1 MTTTP
6 VTIALDA
13 MGGDAGLDA
22 VVPAALQALHL
33 YSNLHLILVGN
44 ETLVNESLRTYHGVN
59 CPRLSIHHASEMVAM
74 DEKPSS
80 ALRNKKDSS
89 MRVAINLVKEGK
101 AQACVS
107 SGNTGAL
114 MATAKFVLKTLPG
127 IDRPAIM
134 AKFPTVK
141 KNTQVRVLDLGA
153 NIDSSPENLMQ
164 FAIMGTVV
172 AKAVGNIAE
181 PSVGLLNVGEE
192 EMKGNS
198 LVQETAV
205 LLEKC
210 AGINYIGFVEGDDI
224 FKGTA
229 NIVVCDGFVG
239 NVMLKTSEGVL
250 KMLSKYVKD
259 AFMKNLLTKCAALLV
274 MPIIKKIGKSLDP
287 SEYNGASLLGLNG
300 IVIKS
305 HGSANQKSFL
315 NAIREAIEEVERD
328 VSNLLREEVAALLAL
343 QNTITNPSQSNSVRP
358 ETIEKPL

>member
-1 MTTTP
+1 MNTTP
-6 VTIALDA
+6 VLIALDA
-13 MGGDAGLDA
+13 MGGDAGPA
-22 VVPAALQALHL
+22 VVVPAALKALQL
-33 YSNLHLILVGN
+33 YPNLQLILVGD
-44 ETLVNESLRTYHGVN
+44 ETVVGEYLRKHQGINY
-59 CPRLSIHHASEMVAM
+59 PRLSIVHASQIVGM
-74 DEKPSS
+74 DEKPSN
-80 ALRNKKDSS
+80 ALRMKKDSS

-134 AKFPTVK
+134 AKLPTIK

-153 NIDSSPENLMQ
+153 NVDSTPQNLVE
-164 FAIMGTVV
+164 FAVMGSVV

-181 PSVGLLNVGEE
+181 PTVGLLNVGEE
-192 EMKGNS
+192 EVKGNT
-198 LVQETAV
+198 LVKETAA
-205 LLEKC
+205 LLENYT
-210 AGINYIGFVEGDDI
+210 GIRYIGFVEGDDI

-229 NIVVCDGFVG
+229 DVVVCDGFVG
-239 NVMLKTSEGVL
+239 NVMLKTTEGVL

-259 AFMKNLLTKCAALLV
+259 AFTRNWFTKLSALAV
-274 MPIIKKIGKSLDP
+274 MHIIKKIGKSLDP

-315 NAIREAIEEVERD
+315 SAIREAMEEVERD
-328 VSNLLREEVAALLAL
+328 VSSRIHDEVAELLAA
-343 QNTITNPSQSNSVRP
+343 NPSKNISSN
-358 ETIEKPL
+358 E